1 MRSWPFLLP
10 LVLKRTNSTISTG
23 FVTGRKAKFSLLYH
37 VNLFGKVIISV
48 VNKNSDYFSESERRM
63 KTLYSLITDTSLLI
77 IANLEK
83 EVITKKIFSALDY
96 EGGFKA
102 LY

>member
-1 MRSWPFLLP
+1 
-10 LVLKRTNSTISTG
+10 
-23 FVTGRKAKFSLLYH
+23 
-37 VNLFGKVIISV
+37 
-48 VNKNSDYFSESERRM
+48 M

-83 EVITKKIFSALDY
+83 EVITKKIFSALDC

>member
-1 MRSWPFLLP
+1 
-10 LVLKRTNSTISTG
+10 
-23 FVTGRKAKFSLLYH
+23 
-37 VNLFGKVIISV
+37 
-48 VNKNSDYFSESERRM
+48 M